1 MPWGMPGDGRILI
14 GVLAAGDD
22 RDLADSL
29 AEHLPDDLKERIGGH
44 SSWQV
49 EVCEAEPAD
58 STAGRP
64 DLTAAVRRRLLER
77 GWQLG
82 VGLTSLPLRERRRP
96 VTALTSAGHG
106 VGFVSI
112 PALGALHRDARLREV
127 AVEVIEG

>member
-29 AEHLPDDLKERIGGH
+29 PEHLPDDLKERIGGH

-82 VGLTSLPLRERRRP
+82 FQATAQRGADGRRLCAPGMVRRVRRHRWRRARFPGRER
-96 VTALTSAGHG
+96 
-106 VGFVSI
+106 
-112 PALGALHRDARLREV
+112 
-127 AVEVIEG
+127 